1 MLHRLVL
8 STFSFLT
15 LATCQTTQNSTENE
29 KVDHSTTVKT
39 DTKSS
44 TNASTSAT
52 GTTTPKTEE
61 PKMSVGLPPDAD
73 AVKEAEKINA
83 TKTGIVYLK
92 EGENKFVKEYQMN
105 VTFKQMSED
114 SRCPKDVNCIWAGV
128 ATADV
133 EFMGLATRPMTLQ
146 ISTIND
152 ANKGYTKTQSFN
164 GYNITLVS
172 VTPETTSAKGFKALK
187 GTYQIG
193 LKFEQGD
200 PVNTTVQR
208 GGTTTK

>member
-15 LATCQTTQNSTENE
+15 LATCQTTQNSAKNE

-44 TNASTSAT
+44 TNVSTSAT
-52 GTTTPKTEE
+52 GTTTPKTAE

-83 TKTGIVYLK
+83 NKTGIVYLK

-114 SRCPKDVNCIWAGV
+114 SLCPKDVNCIWAGV

-164 GYNITLVS
+164 GYNISLVS
-172 VTPETTSAKGFKALK
+172 VTPETTSEKGFKALK

>member
-1 MLHRLVL
+1 
-8 STFSFLT
+8 
-15 LATCQTTQNSTENE
+15 
-29 KVDHSTTVKT
+29 
-39 DTKSS
+39 
-44 TNASTSAT
+44 
-52 GTTTPKTEE
+52 
-61 PKMSVGLPPDAD
+61 MSVELPPDAD

-83 TKTGIVYLK
+83 NKTGIVYLK

-133 EFMGLATRPMTLQ
+133 EFMGVATRPMTLQ

-164 GYNITLVS
+164 GYNISLVS
-172 VTPETTSAKGFKALK
+172 VTPETTSEKGFKALK

-208 GGTTTK
+208 GGTTAK

>member
-1 MLHRLVL
+1 
-8 STFSFLT
+8 
-15 LATCQTTQNSTENE
+15 
-29 KVDHSTTVKT
+29 
-39 DTKSS
+39 
-44 TNASTSAT
+44 
-52 GTTTPKTEE
+52 
-61 PKMSVGLPPDAD
+61 MSVGLPPDAD

-164 GYNITLVS
+164 GYNISLVS
-172 VTPETTSAKGFKALK
+172 VTPETTSEKGFKALK

-193 LKFEQGD
+193 LKFEKGD